1 MLIKLSLGGLH
12 LEYEGDETFF
22 KAEVANFILG
32 VAPYA
37 GASQTKL
44 SSSPTPASEKAT
56 DQAGKPIPK
65 HSTDT
70 VAKLLSAKT
79 GPELILAAVA
89 KKILVDGQDTVDRV
103 TITAEMKKAS
113 SYYKKTYLSNL
124 SNYLD
129 GLTKADSLRLVS
141 ENVYGLPAKMR
152 ESLGPKLREQ

>member
-1 MLIKLSLGGLH
+1 MLIKLILGGLH

-22 KAEVANFILG
+22 KAEIANFIVG
-32 VAPYA
+32 VAPHA
-37 GASQTKL
+37 GSSQVKP
-44 SSSPTPASEKAT
+44 SPESAPVGGQATSPANMAM
-56 DQAGKPIPK
+56 PK

-89 KKILVDGQDTVDRV
+89 KSILVDGKDTVDRA
-103 TITAEMKKAS
+103 TITLEMKKAS

-129 GLTKADSLRLVS
+129 GLTKAERLDGNWS
-141 ENVYGLPAKMR
+141 FLSYQLAK
-152 ESLGPKLREQ
+152 